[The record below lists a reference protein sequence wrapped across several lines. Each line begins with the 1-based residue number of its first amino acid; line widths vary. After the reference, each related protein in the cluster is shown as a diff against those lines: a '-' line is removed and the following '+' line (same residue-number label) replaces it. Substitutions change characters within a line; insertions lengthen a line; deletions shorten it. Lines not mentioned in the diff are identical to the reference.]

1 MCLESKQNFTDFER
15 IFKGKIKV
23 FSLKSLEL
31 SRNARVFKDK
41 HFHRLLDLAN
51 GSMHHLE

>member
-23 FSLKSLEL
+23 FSFKSLEL
-31 SRNARVFKDK
+31 SRNTRVFKDK